1 MLEEISLPSVTCE
14 EEGKNRAI
22 FTIKPLYPGYGM
34 TVGNALRRVMLSS
47 LPGAAVTSV
56 KITGADH
63 EFSTIPHVKEDLIE
77 IILNL
82 KQLRLKLRGDETL
95 KLEIKEKGE
104 KAVKA
109 KDIKTPTQAE
119 IMNPDLT
126 IANLGKKAKFEVEI
140 EISKGRGYI
149 PVEERDNEPEEIG
162 KILVDAIY
170 TPVKKVRYSV
180 GSIRVGKRT
189 DFDQVVF
196 EVETDGSITPRE
208 AFAQSARF
216 LVNHFDLFSGLDRA
230 GEKVKTVKPKKTEKK
245 ATKRQET
252 KKKGDSKKLNI
263 GEIGLSTRTE
273 KALIDNGI
281 KTIAGL
287 LRFKADALEEKEGIG
302 KKAVQEV
309 KSKLKKLDLSLKE

>member
-1 MLEEISLPSVTCE
+1 LLEEISLPSVTCE

-47 LPGAAVTSV
+47 LPGAAVTGV
-56 KITGADH
+56 KIAGADH

-82 KQLRLKLRGDETL
+82 KQLRLKLRGNETL

-104 KAVKA
+104 KIVKA

-140 EISKGRGYI
+140 EISKGRGY
-149 PVEERDNEPEEIG
+149 IG

-216 LVNHFDLFSGLDRA
+216 LVNHFDLFSGLDKA

-245 ATKRQET
+245 AVKKQET